1 MKPISKTG
9 FTLIELIVVL
19 FLIALATSIV
29 FLNVKINKSLNSEEI
44 FFKNFI
50 ELINKARVNSI
61 VEEKNIQILI
71 NGNSR
76 TVKILGEKKTL
87 KIPTS
92 ITISAE
98 KIISDGDNHIINFY
112 SDGSSSGAILNV
124 YGKNLKK
131 NITIQKFNPQVIIK
145 NAES

>member
-1 MKPISKTG
+1 MKQISKTG

-29 FLNVKINKSLNSEEI
+29 FLNVKINKSLNSEEV

-50 ELINKARVNSI
+50 EMINKARVNSI
-61 VEEKNIQILI
+61 VEEKNIQLLI

-76 TVKILGEKKTL
+76 TIKISGDEKIL

-92 ITISAE
+92 ITIAAE
-98 KIISDGDNHIINFY
+98 KIISEGDNHIINFY
-112 SDGSSSGAILNV
+112 SDGSSSGAIINI

-145 NAES
+145 DAQS